1 MEYIW
6 YRYSNSVI
14 RIHTHMI
21 QLSGVYFYY
30 LYLNLLT
37 VSYHTYLQLNVVN
50 NIANQ
55 TLRYSMEW
63 IYNSGILTCM
73 HIRIMLS
80 MTMEIGRRGSEH
92 INCVSC
98 KIAYNIFDA
107 EHNKLS
113 SHTVTTSNQRRY
125 SRFV

>member
-1 MEYIW
+1 MHAYKDNAKDNGQW
-6 YRYSNSVI
+6 I
-14 RIHTHMI
+14 R
-21 QLSGVYFYY
+21 
-30 LYLNLLT
+30 
-37 VSYHTYLQLNVVN
+37 
-50 NIANQ
+50 
-55 TLRYSMEW
+55 
-63 IYNSGILTCM
+63 
-73 HIRIMLS
+73 
-80 MTMEIGRRGSEH
+80 TMEIGRRGSEH